1 MGAVAGC
8 PITAV
13 FDGDASLRSRP
24 MRRVLDPLE
33 LMGAKVASSGQG
45 GRLPLTLEGARDP
58 LPILYRTPVASAQI
72 KSAVLLAGLA
82 APGVTTVI
90 ETEASRDHTEL
101 MLKHFGAEIVSTR
114 EGSHGRRIA
123 LTGQPELHG
132 AEVVVPADPS
142 SAAFPIVAALI
153 VEGSDLVL
161 SDVMTNP
168 LRTGLFTTLRE
179 MGASIEES
187 EVRGDAGEPMAQL
200 RVRASK
206 LRGVEV
212 PPERA
217 PSMIDE
223 YLVLAVAASF
233 AEGTT
238 IMRGLQELRVKESD
252 RLEATADMLRVNG
265 VKVEISGDDLIVEG
279 RGHVPGGGLVAT
291 HMDHRIA
298 MSALVMGLAADKPV
312 KVDDTAFIATV
323 ISGFHSDDALAGGG
337 VFMIIAID
345 GPAASGKGT
354 LGKRLAKHYGY
365 RHLDTGVIY
374 RAVAKAL
381 LDAGADLT
389 DEVIAVSAALAL
401 DPEKFG
407 DPALKTQQVGDAASV
422 VSAIPK
428 VREVLVN
435 FQRQF
440 AADPPGAVLD
450 GRDIGTVICPN
461 ADVKIFVV
469 ADPKVR
475 ARRRTL
481 EARARGEAAD
491 EAAVLADILARDERD
506 QNRAVAPLKP
516 AKDAYLLDNSHLD
529 IEGGVRAAIDIVE
542 AVRAGRQRV

>member
-1 MGAVAGC
+1 LTGKVRVPGDKSISHRALILGALAVGETRISGLLEGEDVLNTAKAMRALGATVERTGDFAWVVRGVGVAGFAQPQVPLDFGNSGTGCRLVMGAVAGC
-8 PITAV
+8 PITAI
-13 FDGDASLRSRP
+13 FDGDASLRGRP

-33 LMGAKVASSGQG
+33 LMGARVGASGQG
-45 GRLPLTLEGARDP
+45 GRLPLTLDGARDP

-101 MLKHFGAEIVSTR
+101 MLKHFGAQITSTR

-123 LTGQPELHG
+123 LIGQPELHG

-153 VEGSDLVL
+153 VEGSDIIL

-179 MGASIEES
+179 MGASIEQS
-187 EVRGDAGEPMAQL
+187 AARGDAGEPMAQL

-252 RLEATADMLRVNG
+252 RLEATAAMLRVNG
-265 VKVEISGDDLIVEG
+265 VKVEIMGDDMIVEG
-279 RGHVPGGGLVAT
+279 KGHVAGDGLVAT

-312 KVDDTAFIATV
+312 KVDDTAFIATSFPDF
-323 ISGFHSDDALAGGG
+323 IPMMHAL
-337 VFMIIAID
+337 
-345 GPAASGKGT
+345 
-354 LGKRLAKHYGY
+354 
-365 RHLDTGVIY
+365 
-374 RAVAKAL
+374 
-381 LDAGADLT
+381 GA
-389 DEVIAVSAALAL
+389 EFS
-401 DPEKFG
+401 
-407 DPALKTQQVGDAASV
+407 
-422 VSAIPK
+422 
-428 VREVLVN
+428 
-435 FQRQF
+435 
-440 AADPPGAVLD
+440 
-450 GRDIGTVICPN
+450 
-461 ADVKIFVV
+461 
-469 ADPKVR
+469 
-475 ARRRTL
+475 
-481 EARARGEAAD
+481 
-491 EAAVLADILARDERD
+491 
-506 QNRAVAPLKP
+506 
-516 AKDAYLLDNSHLD
+516 
-529 IEGGVRAAIDIVE
+529 
-542 AVRAGRQRV
+542 